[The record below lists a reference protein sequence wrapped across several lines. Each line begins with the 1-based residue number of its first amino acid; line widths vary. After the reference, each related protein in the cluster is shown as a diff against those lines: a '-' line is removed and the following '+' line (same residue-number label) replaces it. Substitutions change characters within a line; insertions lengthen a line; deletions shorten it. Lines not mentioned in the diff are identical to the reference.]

1 MSNVTKV
8 IRSRKSRYLPQALC
22 QKSMGSWALLV
33 TCHRISN
40 SVYCHWKHFIT
51 DVGIVAAWFLQHHC
65 QCHHHMR
72 GAALTEAEATC
83 CVERWRRDLNLGT
96 PVSRPRV
103 LTSGK
108 PPMSLSLSQCHTYV
122 RTLFAEWHCCGHAE
136 FSIIWKTMCKTIC
149 RTSTCVLLLV
159 NRVLQWWH
167 RYISLCTIIRCVAIR
182 FFKLGPSIRIFVDK
196 HLNYT
201 WGDHLETP
209 VAT

>member
-1 MSNVTKV
+1 MLALWLGSCSIIASVT
-8 IRSRKSRYLPQALC
+8 ITCEALPWLR
-22 QKSMGSWALLV
+22 LRPLV
-33 TCHRISN
+33 
-40 SVYCHWKHFIT
+40 VW
-51 DVGIVAAWFLQHHC
+51 G
-65 QCHHHMR
+65 
-72 GAALTEAEATC
+72 G
-83 CVERWRRDLNLGT
+83 DLNLGT

-209 VAT
+209 VAI